1 MSPEQR
7 AAMAELGKG
16 FKPYAKIA
24 TETLGMKSAGIANA
38 AAYIGLLDERYKGN
52 QALVASFVKQQLD
65 STHASVAEAE
75 AESAVRRRG
84 ARIAGL
90 SLTLTLQALCASLS
104 WIFSRAITQP
114 LRRAAELAGA
124 LAISDLSVRDNHN
137 GSDATGRVLSALDE
151 VARNLATLVADIRG
165 TAEQISSASGE
176 IASGKADFSSRT
188 ESTASALQ
196 QAASSIEQLATT
208 IRSNADN
215 ARDANGREIRTLI
228 GSSVEQ
234 IDAGAMKAQA
244 AGQTMNRI
252 IDAIERMSGT
262 VDDISRAAAKQA
274 AGIAQVNQS
283 VAEMDNSTQQ
293 NATMVEEAT
302 AATEALNGQA
312 QRLVHL
318 LTGFRTA
325 TA

>member
-16 FKPYAKIA
+16 FKAYAKIA
-24 TETLGMKSAGIANA
+24 TETLDMKSAGIANA
-38 AAYIGLLDERYKGN
+38 AAYIGTLDERYKGN
-52 QALVASFVKQQLD
+52 RALVASFVKQQLD
-65 STHASVAEAE
+65 ATHASVTEAE
-75 AESAVRRRG
+75 AAVRRRG

-90 SLTLTLQALCASLS
+90 SLTLLALCASLS
-104 WIFSRAITQP
+104 WVFFRAISQP

-293 NATMVEEAT
+293 NATMVEKAA

>member
-38 AAYIGLLDERYKGN
+38 AAYIGTLDERYKGN

-65 STHASVAEAE
+65 ATHASVTE
-75 AESAVRRRG
+75 AESAVRRRN

-90 SLTLTLQALCASLS
+90 SLTLLALCASLS
-104 WIFSRAITQP
+104 CVFSRANTQP
-114 LRRAAELAGA
+114 LRRAVELAGA

-137 GSDATGRVLSALDE
+137 GSDATWRVLSALDE

-176 IASGKADFSSRT
+176 IASGNADLSSRT

-252 IDAIERMSGT
+252 IDAIERVSGT
-262 VDDISRAAAKQA
+262 VDDISRAAAEQA

-283 VAEMDNSTQQ
+283 VADMDNSTQQ
-293 NATMVEEAT
+293 NAAMVEEAT
-302 AATEALNGQA
+302 AATEALNGQS

>member
-38 AAYIGLLDERYKGN
+38 AAYIGTLDERYKGN

-75 AESAVRRRG
+75 AESAVRRRN

-90 SLTLTLQALCASLS
+90 SLTLLALCASLS
-104 WIFSRAITQP
+104 CVFSRANTQP
-114 LRRAAELAGA
+114 LRRAVELAGA

-137 GSDATGRVLSALDE
+137 GSDATWRVLSALDE

-176 IASGKADFSSRT
+176 IASGNADLSSRT

-252 IDAIERMSGT
+252 IDAIERVSGT
-262 VDDISRAAAKQA
+262 VDDISRAAAEQA

-283 VAEMDNSTQQ
+283 VADMDNSTQQ
-293 NATMVEEAT
+293 NAAMVEEAT
-302 AATEALNGQA
+302 AATEAVNGQS